1 MIDLKKNFLIYGYG
15 VSGRSVSKY
24 LNNKNSNYSIYD
36 DYKNLT
42 NIKNVINKKI
52 FKKKIENFD
61 YIVVSPSIKID
72 REHLLYKY
80 KKKIIIDLDF
90 LSNELSN
97 QLIIGVTGTE
107 GKSTTCQY
115 LNQVLSTKYQTTII
129 GNFGNTILD
138 EINLKNK
145 LSKLD
150 IIIIELSSYQL
161 TKLRYLQLSYAIITN
176 IYSDHLS
183 YHVSFNQYVKAKF
196 KIIRFLNSKGIL
208 ILNRE
213 VFLNHSKNLN
223 IINKDRV
230 FKVNIIKNR
239 KNYLEDNIQDLNS
252 QLTEKI
258 VKKIDKSIS
267 IKQIKFKNLP
277 FRNQLIK
284 VNKKIRIYNDS
295 KCTNLEN
302 AILKNNL
309 ISSKNK
315 ILILG
320 GRPKPQDCKN
330 IIKDTTV
337 LIFGPFAKKI
347 SENIIFYNCR
357 CFNFESLSNLLM
369 FIKMINKDFKFNT
382 ILFSPG
388 GESFDLYKDFID
400 RGIAF
405 NNLIKKLRL

>member
-42 NIKNVINKKI
+42 NIKNVINKEI

-72 REHLLYKY
+72 REHLLYQY

-183 YHVSFNQYVKAKF
+183 YHVSFTQYVKAKF

-405 NNLIKKLRL
+405 NNLIKELRL

>member
-42 NIKNVINKKI
+42 NLKNVIDKKI

-72 REHLLYKY
+72 REHLLYQY

-183 YHVSFNQYVKAKF
+183 YHVSFTQYVKAKF

-309 ISSKNK
+309 INSKNK

-347 SENIIFYNCR
+347 SENIIFYNCK
-357 CFNFESLSNLLM
+357 FLNFESLSNLLM

-405 NNLIKKLRL
+405 NNLIKELRL

>member
-1 MIDLKKNFLIYGYG
+1 MIK
-15 VSGRSVSKY
+15 
-24 LNNKNSNYSIYD
+24 
-36 DYKNLT
+36 
-42 NIKNVINKKI
+42 
-52 FKKKIENFD
+52 
-61 YIVVSPSIKID
+61 
-72 REHLLYKY
+72 
-80 KKKIIIDLDF
+80 
-90 LSNELSN
+90 
-97 QLIIGVTGTE
+97 
-107 GKSTTCQY
+107 
-115 LNQVLSTKYQTTII
+115 
-129 GNFGNTILD
+129 
-138 EINLKNK
+138 
-145 LSKLD
+145 
-150 IIIIELSSYQL
+150 
-161 TKLRYLQLSYAIITN
+161 
-176 IYSDHLS
+176 
-183 YHVSFNQYVKAKF
+183 
-196 KIIRFLNSKGIL
+196 
-208 ILNRE
+208 
-213 VFLNHSKNLN
+213 
-223 IINKDRV
+223 KDRI

-369 FIKMINKDFKFNT
+369 FIKIINRDFKFNT

-405 NNLIKKLRL
+405 NNLIKELRL

>member
-42 NIKNVINKKI
+42 NLKNVIDKKI

-72 REHLLYKY
+72 REHLLYQY

-183 YHVSFNQYVKAKF
+183 YHVSFTQYVKAKF

-388 GESFDLYKDFID
+388 GESFDLYNDFID

>member
-42 NIKNVINKKI
+42 NLKNVIDKKI

-72 REHLLYKY
+72 REHLLYQY

-183 YHVSFNQYVKAKF
+183 YHVSFTQYVKAKF

-309 ISSKNK
+309 INSKNK

-357 CFNFESLSNLLM
+357 CFNFESLSNLLI

-388 GESFDLYKDFID
+388 GESFDLYNNFID

>member
-42 NIKNVINKKI
+42 NLKNVIDKKI
-52 FKKKIENFD
+52 FKKKIAKFD

-72 REHLLYKY
+72 REHLLYQY

-115 LNQVLSTKYQTTII
+115 LNQVLSIKYQTTII

-183 YHVSFNQYVKAKF
+183 YHVSFTQYVKAKF

-223 IINKDRV
+223 MINKDRV

-267 IKQIKFKNLP
+267 IKQIKFQNLP

-337 LIFGPFAKKI
+337 LIFCPFAKKI

-369 FIKMINKDFKFNT
+369 FIKLINRDFKFNT

-405 NNLIKKLRL
+405 NNLIKELRL

>member
-1 MIDLKKNFLIYGYG
+1 LIDLKKNFLIYGYG

-42 NIKNVINKKI
+42 NLKNVIDKKI

-72 REHLLYKY
+72 REHLLYQY

-183 YHVSFNQYVKAKF
+183 YHVSFTQYVKAKF

-223 IINKDRV
+223 MINKDRV

>member
-72 REHLLYKY
+72 RKHLLYQY
-80 KKKIIIDLDF
+80 KKRIIIDLDF

-115 LNQVLSTKYQTTII
+115 LNQVLSTKYQSTII

-183 YHVSFNQYVKAKF
+183 YHVSFTQYVKAKF

-223 IINKDRV
+223 MINKDRV

-347 SENIIFYNCR
+347 SENIIFHNCR

-400 RGIAF
+400 RGITF

>member
-52 FKKKIENFD
+52 IKKKIEKFD
-61 YIVVSPSIKID
+61 YIVVAPSIKID
-72 REHLLYKY
+72 REHLLYQY

-145 LSKLD
+145 LGKLD

-183 YHVSFNQYVKAKF
+183 YHVSFTQYVKAKF

-223 IINKDRV
+223 MINKDRV

-369 FIKMINKDFKFNT
+369 FIKMINRDFKFNT

>member
-42 NIKNVINKKI
+42 NLKNVIDKKI

-72 REHLLYKY
+72 REHLLYQY

-183 YHVSFNQYVKAKF
+183 YHMSFTQYVKAKF

-369 FIKMINKDFKFNT
+369 FIKLINRDFKFNT

>member
-42 NIKNVINKKI
+42 NLKNVIDKKI

-72 REHLLYKY
+72 REHLLYQY

-115 LNQVLSTKYQTTII
+115 LNQVLSTKYQSTII

-183 YHVSFNQYVKAKF
+183 YHGSFTQYVKAKF
-196 KIIRFLNSKGIL
+196 KIIKFLKSKGIL

-213 VFLNHSKNLN
+213 VFLNHSKNFN
-223 IINKDRV
+223 MINKDRV

-369 FIKMINKDFKFNT
+369 FIKMINRDFKFNT

-405 NNLIKKLRL
+405 NNLIKELRL

>member
-1 MIDLKKNFLIYGYG
+1 LIDLKKNFLIYGYG

-42 NIKNVINKKI
+42 NLKNVIDKKI

-72 REHLLYKY
+72 KEHLLYQY

-183 YHVSFNQYVKAKF
+183 YHVSFTQYVKAKF

-223 IINKDRV
+223 MINKDRV

>member
-52 FKKKIENFD
+52 FKKKIKNFD

-72 REHLLYKY
+72 REHLLYQY

-176 IYSDHLS
+176 IYSYHLS
-183 YHVSFNQYVKAKF
+183 YHVSFTQYVKAKF

-320 GRPKPQDCKN
+320 GRPKPQDCKK

-405 NNLIKKLRL
+405 NNLIKELRL

>member
-42 NIKNVINKKI
+42 NLKNVINKKI

-72 REHLLYKY
+72 TEHLLYQY

-161 TKLRYLQLSYAIITN
+161 TKLRYLQLSYAVITN

-183 YHVSFNQYVKAKF
+183 YHVSFTQYVKAKF

-213 VFLNHSKNLN
+213 VFLNHSENLN
-223 IINKDRV
+223 MINKDKV

-239 KNYLEDNIQDLNS
+239 KNYLEDNIQDINT

-277 FRNQLIK
+277 FRNQLLK

-369 FIKMINKDFKFNT
+369 FIKMINKDLKFNT

-405 NNLIKKLRL
+405 NNLIKKLRI

>member
-42 NIKNVINKKI
+42 NLKNVIDKKI

-72 REHLLYKY
+72 REHLLYQY

-115 LNQVLSTKYQTTII
+115 LNQVLSTKYQSTII

-183 YHVSFNQYVKAKF
+183 YHVSFTQYVKAKF

-223 IINKDRV
+223 MINKDRV

-369 FIKMINKDFKFNT
+369 FIKMINRDFKFNT

>member
-42 NIKNVINKKI
+42 NLKNVIDKKI

-72 REHLLYKY
+72 REHLLYQY

-183 YHVSFNQYVKAKF
+183 YHVSFTQYIKAKF

-208 ILNRE
+208 ILNHE
-213 VFLNHSKNLN
+213 VFLNYSKNLKM
-223 IINKDRV
+223 IKKDRI

-369 FIKMINKDFKFNT
+369 FIKMINRDFKFNT

>member
-1 MIDLKKNFLIYGYG
+1 M
-15 VSGRSVSKY
+15 SGRSVSKY
-24 LNNKNSNYSIYD
+24 LNNNNSNYSIYD

-42 NIKNVINKKI
+42 NIKNAINKKI

-72 REHLLYKY
+72 REHLLYQY

-90 LSNELSN
+90 LSNELSD

-115 LNQVLSTKYQTTII
+115 LNQVLSTKYQSTII

-183 YHVSFNQYVKAKF
+183 YHESFTQYVKAKF

-223 IINKDRV
+223 MINKDRV

-405 NNLIKKLRL
+405 NNLIKELRL

>member
-42 NIKNVINKKI
+42 NLKNVIDKKI

-61 YIVVSPSIKID
+61 YFVVSPSIKID
-72 REHLLYKY
+72 REHLLYQY

-176 IYSDHLS
+176 IYPDHLS
-183 YHVSFNQYVKAKF
+183 YHVSFIQYVKAKF

-213 VFLNHSKNLN
+213 VFLNH
-223 IINKDRV
+223 
-230 FKVNIIKNR
+230 
-239 KNYLEDNIQDLNS
+239 
-252 QLTEKI
+252 
-258 VKKIDKSIS
+258 
-267 IKQIKFKNLP
+267 
-277 FRNQLIK
+277 
-284 VNKKIRIYNDS
+284 
-295 KCTNLEN
+295 
-302 AILKNNL
+302 
-309 ISSKNK
+309 
-315 ILILG
+315 
-320 GRPKPQDCKN
+320 
-330 IIKDTTV
+330 
-337 LIFGPFAKKI
+337 
-347 SENIIFYNCR
+347 
-357 CFNFESLSNLLM
+357 
-369 FIKMINKDFKFNT
+369 
-382 ILFSPG
+382 
-388 GESFDLYKDFID
+388 
-400 RGIAF
+400 
-405 NNLIKKLRL
+405 

>member
-42 NIKNVINKKI
+42 NLKNVIDKKI

-72 REHLLYKY
+72 REHLLYQY

-183 YHVSFNQYVKAKF
+183 YHVSFTQYVKAKF

-302 AILKNNL
+302 AIFKNNL

-357 CFNFESLSNLLM
+357 YFNFESLSNLLM
-369 FIKMINKDFKFNT
+369 FIKMINRDFKFNT

-405 NNLIKKLRL
+405 NNLIKELRL

>member
-15 VSGRSVSKY
+15 VSGRSISKY

-42 NIKNVINKKI
+42 NLKNVIDKKI
-52 FKKKIENFD
+52 FKKKIAKFD

-72 REHLLYKY
+72 REHLLYQY

-183 YHVSFNQYVKAKF
+183 YHVSFTQYVKAKF

-320 GRPKPQDCKN
+320 GRPKPQGCKN

-369 FIKMINKDFKFNT
+369 FIKMINRDFKFNT

-405 NNLIKKLRL
+405 NNLIKELRL

>member
-24 LNNKNSNYSIYD
+24 LDNKNSNYSIYD

-42 NIKNVINKKI
+42 NIKNVINKRV

-72 REHLLYKY
+72 RKHLLYQY

-115 LNQVLSTKYQTTII
+115 LNQVLSTKYQSIII

-138 EINLKNK
+138 ENNLKNK
-145 LSKLD
+145 LGKLD

-176 IYSDHLS
+176 IYADHLS
-183 YHVSFNQYVKAKF
+183 YHVSFTKYVKAKF
-196 KIIRFLNSKGIL
+196 KIIRFLNSRGIL
-208 ILNRE
+208 ILNHE

-223 IINKDRV
+223 MINKDRV

-239 KNYLEDNIQDLNS
+239 KNYLENNIQDLNA

-258 VKKIDKSIS
+258 VKKIDKSLS

-320 GRPKPQDCKN
+320 GMPKPQDCKN

-347 SENIIFYNCR
+347 SENIIFYNCK
-357 CFNFESLSNLLM
+357 FLNFESLSNLLM

>member
-72 REHLLYKY
+72 REHLLYQY

-115 LNQVLSTKYQTTII
+115 LNQVLSTKYQSTII

-183 YHVSFNQYVKAKF
+183 YHVSFTQYVKAKF

-223 IINKDRV
+223 MINKDRV

>member
-1 MIDLKKNFLIYGYG
+1 LIDLKKNFLIYGYG

-42 NIKNVINKKI
+42 NLKNVIDKKI

-72 REHLLYKY
+72 REHLLYQY

-183 YHVSFNQYVKAKF
+183 YHVSFTQYVKAKF

-357 CFNFESLSNLLM
+357 CFNFVSLSNLLI
-369 FIKMINKDFKFNT
+369 FIKMINKDFKFNN

-405 NNLIKKLRL
+405 NNLIKELRL

>member
-42 NIKNVINKKI
+42 NLKNVIDKKI

-72 REHLLYKY
+72 REHLLYQY

-183 YHVSFNQYVKAKF
+183 YHVCFTQYVKAKF
-196 KIIRFLNSKGIL
+196 KIIKFLNSEGIL

-223 IINKDRV
+223 MINKDRV

-369 FIKMINKDFKFNT
+369 FIKMINRDFKFNT

>member
-42 NIKNVINKKI
+42 NLKKAIDKKI

-72 REHLLYKY
+72 RGHLLYQY

-97 QLIIGVTGTE
+97 QVVIGVTGTE

-115 LNQVLSTKYQTTII
+115 LNQTLSTKYQSTVI

-138 EINLKNK
+138 ESNLEK
-145 LSKLD
+145 KLD
-150 IIIIELSSYQL
+150 KLDFIIIELSSYQL
-161 TKLRYLQLSYAIITN
+161 TKLRYLKLSYAIITN

-183 YHVSFNQYVKAKF
+183 YHGSFTNYIKAKF
-196 KIIRFLNSKGIL
+196 RITKFLHKKGIL
-208 ILNRE
+208 ILNNE
-213 VFLNHSKNLN
+213 SFLKHANNLDKIDN
-223 IINKDRV
+223 DKIFRIDIK
-230 FKVNIIKNR
+230 KNR
-239 KNYLEDNIQDLNS
+239 KNTLEDSIEDLNS
-252 QLTEKI
+252 QLIKKI
-258 VKKIDKSIS
+258 VQKINKNIS
-267 IKQIKFKNLP
+267 IKELSFKSLI
-277 FRNQLIK
+277 FRNQLIRK
-284 VNKKIRIYNDS
+284 TKNLKIYNDS
-295 KCTNLEN
+295 KCTNIEN

-309 ISSKNK
+309 IASKNK

-320 GRPKPQDCKN
+320 GKPKPNDIKN

-337 LIFGPFAKKI
+337 LIFGPFSKKI
-347 SENIIFYNCR
+347 TKNINFYNCKYYE
-357 CFNFESLSNLLM
+357 FKSLHNLLL
-369 FIKMINKDFKFNT
+369 FIKLINKDYKFDN

-388 GESFDLYKDFID
+388 GESFDLYKDFME
-400 RGIAF
+400 RGFAF
-405 NNLIKKLRL
+405 NNLIKKIKL

>member
-15 VSGRSVSKY
+15 LSGRSVSKY

-42 NIKNVINKKI
+42 NLKNVINKKI
-52 FKKKIENFD
+52 FKKKIEDFD

-72 REHLLYKY
+72 REHLLYQY
-80 KKKIIIDLDF
+80 QKKIIIDLDF

-115 LNQVLSTKYQTTII
+115 LNQVLSTKYQSTII

-145 LSKLD
+145 LGKLD

-183 YHVSFNQYVKAKF
+183 YHESFTKYVKAKF

-223 IINKDRV
+223 MINKDRV

-239 KNYLEDNIQDLNS
+239 KNYLEDYIQDLNS
-252 QLTEKI
+252 QLIEKI

-320 GRPKPQDCKN
+320 GRPKQQDCKN

>member
-1 MIDLKKNFLIYGYG
+1 MIDLKKKFLIYGYG
-15 VSGRSVSKY
+15 ISGRSVSKY

-36 DYKNLT
+36 DYKNL
-42 NIKNVINKKI
+42 NNLKNAIDKKI

-72 REHLLYKY
+72 REHLLYQY

-183 YHVSFNQYVKAKF
+183 YHVSFTQYVKAKF
-196 KIIRFLNSKGIL
+196 KIIRFLKSKGIL

-369 FIKMINKDFKFNT
+369 FIKMINRDFKFNT

-405 NNLIKKLRL
+405 NNLIKKLGL

>member
-42 NIKNVINKKI
+42 NLKNVIDKKI

-72 REHLLYKY
+72 REHLLYQY

-183 YHVSFNQYVKAKF
+183 YHVSFTQYVKAKF

-223 IINKDRV
+223 MINKDRV

-239 KNYLEDNIQDLNS
+239 KNYLEDNIQDLNF

-357 CFNFESLSNLLM
+357 YFNFESLSNLLM
-369 FIKMINKDFKFNT
+369 FIKMINRDFKFNT

-405 NNLIKKLRL
+405 NNLIKELRL

>member
-24 LNNKNSNYSIYD
+24 LNNKKSNYSIYD
-36 DYKNLT
+36 DYKSLT
-42 NIKNVINKKI
+42 NLKNVIDKKI

-72 REHLLYKY
+72 REHLLYQY

-115 LNQVLSTKYQTTII
+115 LNQVLSTKYQSTII

-145 LSKLD
+145 LGKLD

-183 YHVSFNQYVKAKF
+183 YHVSFTQYVKAKF

-213 VFLNHSKNLN
+213 DFLNHSKNLN

-277 FRNQLIK
+277 FRNQIIK

-405 NNLIKKLRL
+405 NNLIKELRL

>member
-42 NIKNVINKKI
+42 NLKNVIDKKI

-72 REHLLYKY
+72 REHLLYQY

-369 FIKMINKDFKFNT
+369 FIKMINRDFKFNT

>member
-42 NIKNVINKKI
+42 NLKNVIDKKI

-72 REHLLYKY
+72 REHLLYQY

-183 YHVSFNQYVKAKF
+183 YHVSFTQYVKAKF

-223 IINKDRV
+223 MINKDRV

-309 ISSKNK
+309 INSKNK

-357 CFNFESLSNLLM
+357 CFNFESLSNLLI

-405 NNLIKKLRL
+405 NNLIKELRL